1 MVVFPYKQSQ
11 PTRKIRSGCV
21 SKSRLG
27 ATYGV
32 DMGDNAD
39 ISDVLYGGL
48 IMSCHMRPSLRSALK
63 TGPALSRAKPW
74 HYTCSVD
81 EQAGKAF

>member
-1 MVVFPYKQSQ
+1 MS
-11 PTRKIRSGCV
+11 
-21 SKSRLG
+21 
-27 ATYGV
+27 
-32 DMGDNAD
+32 DDAD

-48 IMSCHMRPSLRSALK
+48 IMSCHMRPSLRGALK